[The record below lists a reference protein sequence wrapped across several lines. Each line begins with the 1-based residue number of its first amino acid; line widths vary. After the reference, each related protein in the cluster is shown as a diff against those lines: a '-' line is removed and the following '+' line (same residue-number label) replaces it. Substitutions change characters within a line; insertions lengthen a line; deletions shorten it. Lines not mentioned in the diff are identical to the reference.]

1 MSYSLPKNSLIDLLS
16 QPTVVAVLASVGIHG
31 LVGISWDRLPFSGEK
46 ESNPWTTVDLVNLS
60 PEEIS
65 RLPDFSS
72 PQATGSGS
80 LNSSSEPLAA
90 LPELGPLPPS
100 PGNSGLEPLT
110 LPPGTPLYDLPLDLP
125 PAPSLRD
132 LQTPLPSL
140 QDYQSP
146 TGFREDLTNREF
158 SGSSNSMAIEQLLAL
173 ERLERAQIEREI
185 EQRERQ
191 QRLLAQQN
199 QNRQI
204 PPPPPQEFRLED
216 VPPPPQGSFPASG
229 DQQRPFSGMNEA
241 VDASEFLDLPIP
253 ENVPGPEAIAR
264 SDNANPSPPPEFN
277 NPSGNLPA
285 GVNPGMGPAA
295 TGPQSDQMGSAAD
308 LQTDGRNIEQD
319 GIEEG
324 AQAVVPSNVP
334 TPGDRPEEGATVP
347 DQIGT
352 DPDSV
357 RELWAK
363 IRGEDNRE
371 NPTGLVS
378 DRQNAMLDGIEA
390 YVQWVAN
397 LKSQYGEVKTNPP
410 IPVENQYPLGA
421 CSEKLE
427 GRALFGVLV
436 NPDGQ
441 IIDGPRRLLGSGQD
455 ILDSFARKFVQ
466 DMDFAGVSEPTVYQY
481 AFEFQYDPQGCTTEP
496 SPGTTPTPPVE
507 TRQPE
512 LNNPPQPSAEN
523 STPVVAP
530 QPTGENANPLLDAA
544 SPGEENATPVLD
556 AESPGE
562 ENATPVLDA
571 ESPKEENATP
581 VLDARPPEGNSPLR
595 IDPTPPTRPQQL
607 RDPSPEGEPSQPV
620 NVAPQPKPDPAPVP
634 GETPVEAVEPEPVEE
649 SVPEQVQTQDEPMQP
664 VETPEMGEDE
674 RLIPDGFDTIPMGD
688 SQELPTPEA
697 SEAEGGEAGDVDDL
711 ESEAESEPAEEAAE
725 MEEES
730 GEEESGEEE
739 SGEAI
744 ADDEEESDSEI

>member
-31 LVGISWDRLPFSGEK
+31 LVGISWDRLPFSGKNEP
-46 ESNPWTTVDLVNLS
+46 NPWTTVDLVNLT

-100 PGNSGLEPLT
+100 PGKLGLEPLT
-110 LPPGTPLYDLPLDLP
+110 LPPGNPLYDLPLDLP

-132 LQTPLPSL
+132 LKTPLPSL

-146 TGFREDLTNREF
+146 NGFSERLTNPQP

-191 QRLLAQQN
+191 QRLIAE

-204 PPPPPQEFRLED
+204 PPPPPQEFRLQD
-216 VPPPPQGSFPASG
+216 VPPPPQGSFPASEN
-229 DQQRPFSGMNEA
+229 QQRPFSGMNEET
-241 VDASEFLDLPIP
+241 DASEFADIPIP

-264 SDNANPSPPPEFN
+264 SDNANPSPPPGFS
-277 NPSGNLPA
+277 PSATLP
-285 GVNPGMGPAA
+285 GDVNPGMGPAA
-295 TGPQSDQMGSAAD
+295 TGPQSQQIGRAVD
-308 LQTDGRNIEQD
+308 LQTEPRNSAQD

-334 TPGDRPEEGATVP
+334 TPSDRPQEGATVP
-347 DQIGT
+347 DKVGT
-352 DPDSV
+352 DPESV

-363 IRGEDNRE
+363 ITGEDNRE
-371 NPTGLVS
+371 NPTGLVN
-378 DRQNAMLDGIEA
+378 DRQNAMLEGFEA
-390 YVQWVAN
+390 YAKWVEN
-397 LKSQYGEVKTNPP
+397 LESQYGEVRTNKA
-410 IPVENQYPLGA
+410 IAVANQYPFEA
-421 CSEKLE
+421 CPQKLE

-466 DMDFAGVSEPTVYQY
+466 DMRFAPVSEPTVHQY
-481 AFEFQYDPQGCTTEP
+481 AFEFQYAPQLCTNGP
-496 SPGTTPTPPVE
+496 SPGTTPTPPVQ
-507 TRQPE
+507 TPQPE
-512 LNNPPQPSAEN
+512 LNNPQPSEEN
-523 STPVVAP
+523 STPQLDVRP
-530 QPTGENANPLLDAA
+530 SGENSTPQLDVRPSGENPTPQLD
-544 SPGEENATPVLD
+544 V
-556 AESPGE
+556 
-562 ENATPVLDA
+562 
-571 ESPKEENATP
+571 
-581 VLDARPPEGNSPLR
+581 RPTEGNPTLR
-595 IDPTPPTRPQQL
+595 IEQPPASRPQQL
-607 RDPSPEGEPSQPV
+607 RNPSPEGEPSKPV
-620 NVAPQPKPDPAPVP
+620 NVAPQAKPAPAPVP
-634 GETPVEAVEPEPVEE
+634 GPTPEEPAAPVEAVEPEPVQEE
-649 SVPEQVQTQDEPMQP
+649 SVPEQVQPQDEPIQP
-664 VETPEMGEDE
+664 VETPEMEEEEG
-674 RLIPDGFDTIPMGD
+674 LTPDGLESTPTED

-697 SEAEGGEAGDVDDL
+697 SEAEGGEPVDGDNL
-711 ESEAESEPAEEAAE
+711 ESEPESEPEEDAAQ
-725 MEEES
+725 MEGES
-730 GEEESGEEE
+730 E
-739 SGEAI
+739 EAI
-744 ADDEEESDSEI
+744 ADEEESDPEI

>member
-31 LVGISWDRLPFSGEK
+31 LVGISWDRLPFSGKNEP
-46 ESNPWTTVDLVNLS
+46 NPWTTVDLVNLS

-100 PGNSGLEPLT
+100 PGKLGLEPLT
-110 LPPGTPLYDLPLDLP
+110 LPPGNPLYDLPLDLP

-132 LQTPLPSL
+132 LKTPLPSL

-146 TGFREDLTNREF
+146 SEFRERLTNPQP

-191 QRLLAQQN
+191 QRLIAE

-204 PPPPPQEFRLED
+204 PPPPPQEFRLQD
-216 VPPPPQGSFPASG
+216 VPPPPQGSFPASEN
-229 DQQRPFSGMNEA
+229 QQRPFSGMNEET
-241 VDASEFLDLPIP
+241 DASEFADLPIP
-253 ENVPGPEAIAR
+253 ENVPGPGAIAR

-277 NPSGNLPA
+277 NPSGNLPN

-295 TGPQSDQMGSAAD
+295 SGGAVD
-308 LQTDGRNIEQD
+308 LQTQPRNSEQD

-324 AQAVVPSNVP
+324 AQAVVPPNVP
-334 TPGDRPEEGATVP
+334 TPSDRPQEGATVP
-347 DQIGT
+347 DKIGT

-363 IRGEDNRE
+363 ITEENNRE

-378 DRQNAMLDGIEA
+378 DRQNAMLEGLEA
-390 YVQWVAN
+390 YAKWVEN
-397 LKSQYGEVKTNPP
+397 LESQYGEVRTNKA
-410 IPVENQYPLGA
+410 IAVANQYPLEA
-421 CSEKLE
+421 CPQKLE

-466 DMDFAGVSEPTVYQY
+466 DMRFAPVSEPTVHQY
-481 AFEFQYDPQGCTTEP
+481 AFEFQYAPQLCTNAP
-496 SPGTTPTPPVE
+496 SPGTTPTPPVQ
-507 TRQPE
+507 TPQPE
-512 LNNPPQPSAEN
+512 LNNPQPS
-523 STPVVAP
+523 
-530 QPTGENANPLLDAA
+530 G
-544 SPGEENATPVLD
+544 ENATPVLD
-556 AESPGE
+556 APPSGD
-562 ENATPVLDA
+562 NSTPVLDA
-571 ESPKEENATP
+571 PPSGENSTP
-581 VLDARPPEGNSPLR
+581 VLDAPPSGENPTPQLDVRPTEGNPTLR
-595 IDPTPPTRPQQL
+595 IEQPPASRPQQL
-607 RDPSPEGEPSQPV
+607 RNPSPEGEPSKPV
-620 NVAPQPKPDPAPVP
+620 NGAPQVKPAPGPVP
-634 GETPVEAVEPEPVEE
+634 GPTPEEPTAPVEAVEPEPVQEE
-649 SVPEQVQTQDEPMQP
+649 SVPEQVQPQEEPIQP
-664 VETPEMGEDE
+664 VETPEMEEEEG
-674 RLIPDGFDTIPMGD
+674 LTPDGLESTPTED

-697 SEAEGGEAGDVDDL
+697 SETEGGEPVEGDNL
-711 ESEAESEPAEEAAE
+711 ESEPESEPVEDAAE
-725 MEEES
+725 MEGES
-730 GEEESGEEE
+730 E
-739 SGEAI
+739 EAI
-744 ADDEEESDSEI
+744 ADEEERDPEI

>member
-1 MSYSLPKNSLIDLLS
+1 MSYSLPKNSLLDLLS

-31 LVGISWDRLPFSGEK
+31 LVGISWDRLPFSGGNEP
-46 ESNPWTTVDLVNLS
+46 NPWTTVDLVNLT
-60 PEEIS
+60 PEELS

-90 LPELGPLPPS
+90 LPELAPLPPS

-125 PAPSLRD
+125 PAPSLSD

-140 QDYQSP
+140 PDYQSP
-146 TGFREDLTNREF
+146 SGFREGLTNPQS
-158 SGSSNSMAIEQLLAL
+158 SGLSNSMAIEQLLAL

-199 QNRQI
+199 QNRQL
-204 PPPPPQEFRLED
+204 PPPPPQEFRLQD

-229 DQQRPFSGMNEA
+229 DLQKPFSGMNEA
-241 VDASEFLDLPIP
+241 VDTSEFLDLPIL

-264 SDNANPSPPPEFN
+264 SNNANPSPPPGF
-277 NPSGNLPA
+277 SLSDTLPR
-285 GVNPGMGPAA
+285 VDPGMGPNA
-295 TGPQSDQMGSAAD
+295 TRPQSDQMGGAAD

-334 TPGDRPEEGATVP
+334 TPGDRPQEGATVP
-347 DQIGT
+347 DKIGT

-363 IRGEDNRE
+363 IIGEDNRENPE

-410 IPVENQYPLGA
+410 IPVENQYPLNA
-421 CSEKLE
+421 CPQKLE

-481 AFEFQYDPQGCTTEP
+481 AFEFQYDPQLCTTAP

-512 LNNPPQPSAEN
+512 LNNPQPTGEN
-523 STPVVAP
+523 STPVLDAGP
-530 QPTGENANPLLDAA
+530 AGEN
-544 SPGEENATPVLD
+544 STPVLD
-556 AESPGE
+556 AGGPGGE
-562 ENATPVLDA
+562 ENSTPVLDGQ
-571 ESPKEENATP
+571 
-581 VLDARPPEGNSPLR
+581 PPRENSPLQ
-595 IDPTPPTRPQQL
+595 INQPPASRPQQMQ
-607 RDPSPEGEPSQPV
+607 DPSPSGEPSKPV

-634 GETPVEAVEPEPVEE
+634 GEIPVEAVEPEPVEE
-649 SVPEQVQTQDEPMQP
+649 SVPEQVQTQDELIEP
-664 VETPEMGEDE
+664 VETPEMGGDE
-674 RLIPDGFDTIPMGD
+674 GGIPDGFDTIPMGD

-697 SEAEGGEAGDVDDL
+697 SEAEGGEPVEGDNL
-711 ESEAESEPAEEAAE
+711 ESEPESEPESEAESDAAE
-725 MEEES
+725 ME
-730 GEEESGEEE
+730 GE

-744 ADDEEESDSEI
+744 ADDEEETDSEI